1 MLPAILMIK
10 LWEACS
16 DSKIRK
22 RTTKYIQN
30 TVASFEEADDK
41 CQKKAAFFSAGLELL
56 TVL

>member
-1 MLPAILMIK
+1 MVPAILMIK

-30 TVASFEEADDK
+30 TLASFEGVEEK
-41 CQKKAAFFSAGLELL
+41 CQMKAAFLSAGLELL
-56 TVL
+56 TVP